1 MTTHSAPGRATPYR
15 WANLPQDHPMEKVAR
30 RRIIGER
37 VMLSDVVLQKG
48 CFVSTHAHINEQF
61 VVLLSG
67 KMRFSIGAEGTKQEE
82 LVLGSGEVLVV
93 PSNVPHAA
101 EALEDSH
108 VIDVFSPVT
117 EGTGLDEQS

>member
-1 MTTHSAPGRATPYR
+1 MSNDLNTAATPYR
-15 WANLPQDHPMEKVAR
+15 WDDLPPDHPMEKVTR
-30 RRIIGER
+30 KRILGER

-48 CFVSTHAHINEQF
+48 CFVSTHAHINEQL

-67 KMRFSIGAEGTKQEE
+67 KMRFLVGAEGEPQRE
-82 LVLGSGEVLVV
+82 LVLGAGEVLVV

-108 VIDVFSPVT
+108 VLDVFSPVT
-117 EGTGLDEQS
+117 EETGLDAQS